1 MNKTIRRIAE
11 DTGLLPDRKHPRPQ
25 TYFLKKKEKQL
36 NEFAKRIIRE
46 CLHLC
51 NTTIQDPIPKSH
63 DSWEKGVTA
72 CMNEI
77 EYLSKD
83 EEC

>member
-1 MNKTIRRIAE
+1 M
-11 DTGLLPDRKHPRPQ
+11 
-25 TYFLKKKEKQL
+25 
-36 NEFAKRIIRE
+36 NEFAKRIIGE

-72 CMNEI
+72 CINEI
-77 EYLSKD
+77 KYLSKD
-83 EEC
+83 EE